1 MSGYNGLLLTG
12 GEGPNRK
19 QLKAVITDPGLT
31 VAADSGFDLA
41 LALGIIPDLLV
52 GDLDSIKA
60 SREYRNFPRERMVVY
75 PQDKGKTDTEIGLE
89 ILRERGCQRII
100 LAGGGGGRL
109 DHILGI
115 VQLLE
120 RIDGPDIW
128 LTSRERIEVIES
140 ILEFSG
146 KEGEIVSFFPLDTV
160 VRGISSTGLKW
171 PLDTMCWERG
181 KQGVSGI
188 SNCVTSSEVRV
199 SVDQGRLLMIKN
211 FLEKIDG

>member
-1 MSGYNGLLLTG
+1 MGGYNGLLLTG

-19 QLKAVITDPGLT
+19 QLNAVITDPGLT
-31 VAADSGFDLA
+31 IAADSGFDLA

-75 PQDKGKTDTEIGLE
+75 PPDKEKTDTEIGLD
-89 ILRERGCQRII
+89 ILRERGYKRII

-109 DHILGI
+109 DHILSI
-115 VQLLE
+115 AQLLE

-128 LTSRERIEVIES
+128 LTSRERIVVIDS
-140 ILEFSG
+140 IIEFSG
-146 KEGEIVSFFPLDTV
+146 KEGEVISFLPLDPV

-171 PLDTMCWERG
+171 PLDTMYWERG

-188 SNCVTSSEVRV
+188 SNCVTASEVRV
-199 SVDQGRLLMIKN
+199 SVDEGRLLMIRN
-211 FLEKIDG
+211 FLE

>member
-19 QLKAVITDPGLT
+19 QLNAVITDPGLT
-31 VAADSGFDLA
+31 IAADSGFDLA

-52 GDLDSIKA
+52 GDLDSIKT
-60 SREYRNFPRERMVVY
+60 SREYRNFPREQMVVY
-75 PQDKGKTDTEIGLE
+75 PPDKEKTDTEIGLD
-89 ILRERGCQRII
+89 ILRERGCKRII

-109 DHILGI
+109 DHILSI

-128 LTSRERIEVIES
+128 LTSRERIEVIDA
-140 ILEFSG
+140 IIEFTG
-146 KEGEIVSFFPLDTV
+146 KEGEVISFLPLDPV

-171 PLDTMCWERG
+171 PLDTMYWERG
-181 KQGVSGI
+181 KRGVSGI
-188 SNCVTSSEVRV
+188 SNCVTASEVRV
-199 SVDQGRLLMIKN
+199 GVDEGRLLMIRN
-211 FLEKIDG
+211 FLE